1 MALEGFDGVFLYG
14 IGVVIALIV
23 IEVNQVSG
31 VIILVPLLTFWAVS
45 GKMSYFS
52 TLEACIRGVS
62 GSGSISLVVVLGTVP
77 LIVVVVPLPSEVAA
91 LVVSLASII
100 PLSSSRCSVSIDIH
114 GNRGVVHPAWGI

>member
-31 VIILVPLLTFWAVS
+31 AIILVPLLTFWVVS
-45 GKMSYFS
+45 GEMSYFS
-52 TLEACIRGVS
+52 ALEACIRGVS
-62 GSGSISLVVVLGTVP
+62 DSGSISLVVVLGTVP